1 MPNVVS
7 KRTNPKISGA
17 ISLAASKPG
26 STRKQSAPAAAA
38 GGNPHA
44 TRGNR
49 VGQAARQ
56 RILAAAERVFA
67 EGGYG
72 SASTARIAE
81 AAGLPKANLHYYFGT
96 KGALYEAVL
105 SDILEVWRSA
115 ADTITADADPAT
127 ALTAYVDAKIELS
140 RRRPLASKIFANE
153 LLHGAKV
160 VRPYLQREL
169 RAWVSDKARIFDRWA
184 AQGRMNK
191 VDAEHLFFGIWA
203 MTQTYADFDVQVRA
217 VLGARALKDPEF
229 EAAKRTI
236 TAMVLGACGLTPTKP
251 NRRKRA

>member
-1 MPNVVS
+1 MRDVVS
-7 KRTNPKISGA
+7 KRTNPTLSPRA
-17 ISLAASKPG
+17 RAAASKPG
-26 STRKQSAPAAAA
+26 SARRQSALP
-38 GGNPHA
+38 N
-44 TRGNR
+44 GNR
-49 VGQAARQ
+49 VGQAARE
-56 RILAAAERVFA
+56 RILRAAERIFA

-105 SDILEVWRSA
+105 GDILETWRSA
-115 ADTITADADPAT
+115 ADTITENADPAT
-127 ALTAYVDAKIELS
+127 ALTAYVEAKIELS

-169 RAWVSDKARIFDRWA
+169 RGWVSDKARILDRWA
-184 AQGRMNK
+184 EQGRIRPI
-191 VDAEHLFFGIWA
+191 DAEHLFFGIWA

-217 VLGARALKDPEF
+217 VLGTRTLKDDEF
-229 EAAKRTI
+229 KAASRTI
-236 TAMVLGACGLTPTKP
+236 SAMVLGACGLLPAT